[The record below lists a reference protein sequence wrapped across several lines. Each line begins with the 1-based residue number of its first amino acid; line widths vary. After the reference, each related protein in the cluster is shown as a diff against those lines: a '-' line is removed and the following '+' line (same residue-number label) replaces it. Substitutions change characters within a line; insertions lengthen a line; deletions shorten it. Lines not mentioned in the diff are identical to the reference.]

1 MFTLDDVE
9 NFLED
14 VLAALKA
21 RKKVPALEA
30 EVKTLR
36 DELAAA
42 RVTQDFSAEL
52 DKLRAEKISLENQN
66 TQLIIQR
73 DNSRRELDASNAK
86 ISTLQID
93 LAAANDKIS
102 TLESANDTLSAELTE
117 TKNQRDNFR
126 SELDTTKTQ
135 CNNLSKKYSELK
147 IHTDELRDERSKLRS
162 ENIQL
167 ENTANYYRENYS
179 ELDAA
184 YKIYLALD
192 GGTRYD
198 LAGIFGSGDSP
209 AGFFSGAVQENHLAP
224 FWDYVSRRTD
234 NAQLQQLFDFCFDAL
249 NRGFR
254 EPPFTRLSTAAG
266 FDFDED
272 FMSKTSYSA
281 QLGRVAKVF
290 FQGYRYSAG
299 AVVKKSIVELA

>member
-73 DNSRRELDASNAK
+73 DNSRRELN
-86 ISTLQID
+86 
-93 LAAANDKIS
+93 AANDKIS